1 MSNEDISIYTD
12 VSYDHI
18 FKIGVIVF
26 KIINNL
32 TNIIEIITMNIDDLK
47 NTQLELKSIDL
58 VLEKIKELNL
68 EGNIVIYTD
77 CQSSVKKECPF
88 NIKIQKIK
96 AHKKKSDCD
105 NIELEFREI
114 DILSRKI
121 LRLRRKSVYV

>member
-77 CQSSVKKECPF
+77 CKSSVKKECPF